1 MNPPLMHFFYAL
13 IAPPFYC
20 VHNDG
25 FRVLHLGK
33 KRIKLIF
40 AACRYPA
47 IRRDAQFIKRITVL

>member
-25 FRVLHLGK
+25 FRARNSRKNQSVDCV
-33 KRIKLIF
+33 KL
-40 AACRYPA
+40 A
-47 IRRDAQFIKRITVL
+47 